1 MPSHPTVKKH
11 MTEECLRDLYRK
23 EKSGHVRTRLLAVI
37 HLYEGKSTPE
47 VGKINGVSS
56 RTVRRWLK
64 MWNDG
69 GYGNMSPRFSGGP
82 EPLLS
87 PEQWEET
94 VSFTE
99 NRGMDIK
106 DVITHIEEKYG
117 IRYSY
122 SGIWKQIRGKYR
134 VPYGKPFKKTA
145 GVRRMR
151 NSF

>member
-11 MTEECLRDLYRK
+11 MAGECLRELYRK

-47 VGKINGVSS
+47 VWKITGVSS
-56 RTVRRWLK
+56 RAVRRWLK

-69 GYGNMSPRFSGGP
+69 GYGNMFRRFSGGP
-82 EPLLS
+82 EPLPA

-94 VSFTE
+94 VIFTE

-106 DVITHIEEKYG
+106 DVMKHIGEKYG
-117 IRYSY
+117 ISY
-122 SGIWKQIRGKYR
+122 SGIRKQICGKYR

-145 GVRRMR
+145 DVRRMR
-151 NSF
+151 NPF